1 MVLNL
6 HICYY
11 EKIFGFSKFWPNIIN
26 CWSFISN
33 LIININKSEP
43 TYNNNSL
50 TSVYIK
56 VVKNNSNKIEIERNG
71 KLQSSN
77 RISIISEVQ
86 GLKKKNRNKSF
97 KEGERFNKGETLI
110 EINSDEFNSTVKQSR
125 SELKNLIA
133 SVLPDIKIDYAEN
146 FNKWKNYFD
155 NLSVEK
161 PISKIPES
169 ASEKENLFLVGRGIE
184 SSYYKVKNL
193 EERLS
198 KYHIKAPFDGI
209 LVKGN
214 ISDGAFI
221 VPNQILGEF
230 IDPNNFEVGVDI
242 PVNYVEKIKLNQSVS
257 IISEGNKD
265 NVIGKIKRINRKVD
279 EMTQTVKIFIEFNNR
294 NLFEG
299 KFVEI
304 KVPLGVIPESQ
315 LISRSLLIND
325 RYVFVANK
333 DDKISKA
340 YVQPLFYNKKNV
352 IVTGLDDGTRLITSN
367 VSGIYEGMKIKVVQR

>member
-1 MVLNL
+1 MRKSLVS
-6 HICYY
+6 IG
-11 EKIFGFSKFWPNIIN
+11 FGLLLLITGI
-26 CWSFISN
+26 FISN
-33 LIININKSEP
+33 LIIDLNKSEP

-50 TSVYIK
+50 TSVYIE
-56 VVKNNSNKIEIERNG
+56 VVKNDSNKIEIERNG

-86 GLKKKNRNKSF
+86 GIKKKNRNKSF
-97 KEGERFNKGETLI
+97 KEGERFNKDETLI
-110 EINSDEFNSTVKQSR
+110 KINSDEFNSTVKQSR

-146 FNKWKNYFD
+146 FNNWKNYFD
-155 NLSVEK
+155 NLSVEE

-184 SSYYKVKNL
+184 STYFKVKNL

-198 KYHIKAPFDGI
+198 KYDIKAPFSGI

-214 ISDGAFI
+214 ISEGAFI

-230 IDPNNFEVGVDI
+230 IDPNNFEVGVNI
-242 PVNYVEKIKLNQSVS
+242 PVNFIEKIKLNQSVS
-257 IISEGNKD
+257 IISAGNNED
-265 NVIGKIKRINRKVD
+265 IRGKIKRINRKVD

-299 KFVEI
+299 KFVEVKI
-304 KVPLGVIPESQ
+304 PLGVIPNSE
-315 LISRSLLIND
+315 LIPRSLLIND
-325 RYVFVANK
+325 KYVFVANK
-333 DDKISKA
+333 DNKISKVN
-340 YVQPLFYNKKNV
+340 VQPLFYNKENV
-352 IVTGLDDGTRLITSN
+352 IVTGLEDGTRLITSN
-367 VSGIYEGMKIKVVQR
+367 VSGIYEGMKIKVVQRWEELLNIL

>member
-1 MVLNL
+1 MRKSLVS
-6 HICYY
+6 IG
-11 EKIFGFSKFWPNIIN
+11 FGLLLLITGI
-26 CWSFISN
+26 FISN
-33 LIININKSEP
+33 IIIDLNKSEP

-50 TSVYIK
+50 TSVYIEL
-56 VVKNNSNKIEIERNG
+56 VKNDSNKIEIERNG

-86 GLKKKNRNKSF
+86 GIKKKNRNKSF
-97 KEGERFNKGETLI
+97 KEGERFNKDETLI
-110 EINSDEFNSTVKQSR
+110 KINSDEFNSTVKQSR

-146 FNKWKNYFD
+146 FNNWKNYFD
-155 NLSVEK
+155 NLSVEE

-184 SSYYKVKNL
+184 STYYKVKNL

-198 KYHIKAPFDGI
+198 KYDIKAPFSGI

-214 ISDGAFI
+214 ISEGAFI

-230 IDPNNFEVGVDI
+230 IDPNNFEVGVNI
-242 PVNYVEKIKLNQSVS
+242 PVNFIEKIKLNQSVS
-257 IISEGNKD
+257 IISEGNKFD
-265 NVIGKIKRINRKVD
+265 IMGKIKRINRKVD

-299 KFVEI
+299 KFVEVKI
-304 KVPLGVIPESQ
+304 PLGVIPKSE

-325 RYVFVANK
+325 KYVFIANK
-333 DDKISKA
+333 DNKISKA
-340 YVQPLFYNKKNV
+340 YVQPLFYNKENV
-352 IVTGLDDGTRLITSN
+352 IVTGLEDGTRLITSN
-367 VSGIYEGMKIKVVQR
+367 VSGIYEGMKIKVVQRWEELLNIL